1 MKTYILI
8 AGAAM
13 VLSASPGVAGG
24 GGLLGG
30 VTGNLGA
37 TLGGTVQNTLGG
49 VTGSVG
55 NGGVGNC
62 LCDTVNGVLSNAGG
76 LPNSVAGLASGVGN
90 GNGHSVG
97 LAGVVTSATSVAGS
111 VTRGGAGMIIVGA
124 VSASIGSRDS
134 TAPASDSTRA
144 AVSRR

>member
-111 VTRGGAGMIIVGA
+111 VTRGGG
-124 VSASIGSRDS
+124 
-134 TAPASDSTRA
+134 
-144 AVSRR
+144 